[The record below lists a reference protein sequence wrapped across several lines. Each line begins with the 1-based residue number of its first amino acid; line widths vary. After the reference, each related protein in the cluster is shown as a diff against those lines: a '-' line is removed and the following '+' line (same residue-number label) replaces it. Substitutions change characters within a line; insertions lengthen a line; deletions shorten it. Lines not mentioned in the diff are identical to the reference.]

1 MTVGYYLSV
10 RIITMKKLIA
20 WKDMFIAKRKMGI
33 QDVIKILEK
42 IKETWYVPK
51 WTRLSLAGNS
61 FPFPSILHF
70 CKYLQRRYIK
80 FLF

>member
-20 WKDMFIAKRKMGI
+20 WEKTCFMLKERCRI

-61 FPFPSILHF
+61 FPFPSIILHF
-70 CKYLQRRYIK
+70 ANIYKGDT
-80 FLF
+80 